1 MGDDIYVLSDDLDVI
16 IDTGGS
22 DTIRSSQSI
31 ELRPDIEN
39 AQLVGIA
46 DTYALGNELDNILQG
61 NLGDNILDGG
71 LGVDRLFGDEGAD
84 QFVISSN
91 GADTPVD
98 EVLDFMS
105 GTDLLVIDLASF
117 GFEAEQLGEAA
128 AGVVSLDNFVS
139 GAGATALDENDYFI
153 FDTATGTLYYDADG
167 NGDGEAI
174 ELVKIEMDGESA
186 EFGAGDIFVGI

>member
-1 MGDDIYVLSDDLDVI
+1 MLSDDLDVI

-22 DTIRSSQSI
+22 DTIRSSQNI
-31 ELRPDIEN
+31 ELRDDIEN

-71 LGVDRLFGDEGAD
+71 LGIDRLFGDEGAD
-84 QFVISSN
+84 QFIISSN
-91 GADTPVD
+91 GDDVSSD

-117 GFEAEQLGEAA
+117 GFDAEQLGETA
-128 AGVVSLDNFVS
+128 AGIVSVDNFVS

-153 FDTATGTLYYDADG
+153 YDTTTGTLYYDEDG
-167 NGDGEAI
+167 NGEGEAI
-174 ELVKIEMDGESA
+174 EIAKIEMDGESVDL
-186 EFGAGDIFVGI
+186 GAGDIFVGI